1 MTEQIG
7 KVKLDYS
14 HYPGQDFY
22 CDGAVE
28 DELLE
33 IVKRCR
39 KDEYPRIIEEKA
51 DWPVLYHLS
60 AQRENIIDW
69 IPFGKTD
76 RVLEIG
82 SGCGAITGA
91 LSRKAGSV
99 TCVELSK
106 KRSLVNAYRNRE
118 CDNVTIHVG
127 NFKDIEPTL
136 PCDYDYICLIG
147 VFEYGQSYMGTDTP
161 YEDFLKIIQKH
172 LNDKGRLLI
181 AIENKLGMKYFAGR
195 TILAVILPALRII
208 RAGAVCAH
216 FPERDWNGFSG
227 LPA

>member
-82 SGCGAITGA
+82 SGCRLSGKA
-91 LSRKAGSV
+91 L
-99 TCVELSK
+99 
-106 KRSLVNAYRNRE
+106 
-118 CDNVTIHVG
+118 
-127 NFKDIEPTL
+127 P
-136 PCDYDYICLIG
+136 
-147 VFEYGQSYMGTDTP
+147 
-161 YEDFLKIIQKH
+161 
-172 LNDKGRLLI
+172 
-181 AIENKLGMKYFAGR
+181 
-195 TILAVILPALRII
+195 
-208 RAGAVCAH
+208 
-216 FPERDWNGFSG
+216 
-227 LPA
+227 